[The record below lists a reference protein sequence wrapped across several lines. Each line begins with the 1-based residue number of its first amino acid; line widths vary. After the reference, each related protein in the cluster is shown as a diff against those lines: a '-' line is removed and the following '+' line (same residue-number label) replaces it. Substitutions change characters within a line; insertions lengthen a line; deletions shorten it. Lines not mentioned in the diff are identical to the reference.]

1 MQNVIEYANIITNR
15 EREPRK
21 QHTKG
26 AIAMRTLCI
35 CNLKGGVAKTTT
47 AINLAYSL
55 ATAHKKRV
63 LLVDNDK
70 QGSVSNFFG
79 VHSYEQP
86 SVADLLLGTKGAAE
100 VIRHTQYNNLD
111 VIPANMNLLRAEQ
124 AVLTDT
130 ETPQQTRLKKAL
142 DEIDAD
148 YDYCIIDNAPDAGMG
163 TLNALVAGDDVIIPV
178 KIDQMTFDG
187 VDVMLDVI
195 GQVKANFNERITFQG
210 CVITSFRGNDVNRQG
225 AELLEG
231 NAKYK
236 LLQSRVY
243 WTAKVDEASF
253 GKIPVMEYSPRSWA
267 ARGYK
272 KLATEYMTMIGAVS
286 ESDTK
291 KGRN

>member
-1 MQNVIEYANIITNR
+1 
-15 EREPRK
+15 
-21 QHTKG
+21 
-26 AIAMRTLCI
+26 MRTLNI

-47 AINLAYSL
+47 AINLAYAL
-55 ATAHKKRV
+55 AAAHKKRV
-63 LLVDNDK
+63 LVVDNDK
-70 QGSVSNFFG
+70 QGNASSFFG
-79 VHSYEQP
+79 VHSYEEP
-86 SVADLLLGTKGAAE
+86 STADLLTGTARAAQAIKKTGYE
-100 VIRHTQYNNLD
+100 RID

-130 ETPQQTRLKKAL
+130 ENPQQTRLKEAL
-142 DEIDAD
+142 AEVAGD

-163 TLNALVAGDDVIIPV
+163 TLNALVASDDVIIPV

-195 GQVKANFNERITFQG
+195 GQVKTNFNERLTFQG

-231 NAKYK
+231 EAKYK
-236 LLQSRVY
+236 LLQSRIY
-243 WTAKVDEASF
+243 WTPKVDEASF
-253 GKIPVMEYSPRSWA
+253 KKETVLKYSPRSWA

-272 KLATEYMTMIGAVS
+272 KLAAEYLTMIGAAS

-291 KGRN
+291 GRK

>member
-1 MQNVIEYANIITNR
+1 M
-15 EREPRK
+15 
-21 QHTKG
+21 KG
-26 AIAMRTLCI
+26 AMAVRTLNI

-47 AINLAYSL
+47 AINLAYVL
-55 ATAHKKRV
+55 ATAHKQRI

-79 VHSYEQP
+79 IHSYEHP
-86 SVADLLLGTKGAAE
+86 SIADLLLGAKDAKE
-100 VIRHTQYNNLD
+100 VIRHTQYKNLD

-130 ETPQQTRLKKAL
+130 VNPQQTRLTKAL
-142 DEIDAD
+142 SKIGTD

-163 TLNALVAGDDVIIPV
+163 TINALVAGDDVIIPV

-187 VDVMLDVI
+187 VEVMLDVI
-195 GQVKANFNERITFQG
+195 GQVKTNFNERLTFQG

-225 AELLEG
+225 AELLG
-231 NAKYK
+231 NNAKYK
-236 LLQSRVY
+236 LLQSRIY
-243 WTAKVDEASF
+243 WTPKVDEASF
-253 GKIPVMEYSPRSWA
+253 GKIPVMEYSSRSWA

-272 KLATEYMTMIGAVS
+272 KLAAEYMAIIGAVS

-291 KGRN
+291 QGRK